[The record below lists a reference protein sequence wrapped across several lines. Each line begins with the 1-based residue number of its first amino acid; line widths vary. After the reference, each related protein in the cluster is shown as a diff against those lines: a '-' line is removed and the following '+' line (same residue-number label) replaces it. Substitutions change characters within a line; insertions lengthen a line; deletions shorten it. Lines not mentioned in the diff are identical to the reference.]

1 MLGWDEVLTEEE
13 LSVTLK
19 VRMARW
25 GKSYTRR
32 AQSAAGQTSSAEW
45 LSEGDKH
52 LKAVGQLTVLSEQWE
67 EVWLPSSQVL
77 LNHLPLLK

>member
-1 MLGWDEVLTEEE
+1 MCQLEMVGEEGAFVLGWDEVLTEEE

-67 EVWLPSSQVL
+67 EV
-77 LNHLPLLK
+77 